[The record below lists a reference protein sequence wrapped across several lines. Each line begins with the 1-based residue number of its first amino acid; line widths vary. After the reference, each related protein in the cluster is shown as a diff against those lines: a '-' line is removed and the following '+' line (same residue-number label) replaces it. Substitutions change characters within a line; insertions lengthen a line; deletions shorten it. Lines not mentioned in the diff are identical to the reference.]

1 MLRRGW
7 VGVCSGWAGWE
18 EHCWGPSLGLLAAWV
33 APTKDHSLPSTHQTA
48 CAGVH
53 RWCVVCM
60 PQYWHWCAC
69 VCSVVWQVCV
79 LCSCVAVVVCAVSSV
94 GDCGWSGKAYE
105 CLYVCIYEHMWLYA
119 PHICA
124 CNNGMC
130 TVLVLVSACGTCV
143 WLCL

>member
-1 MLRRGW
+1 MSAVGGQGGRNIAGDPPWGSLQHGLPPQRTTVFPPRTKRLVRGCTD
-7 VGVCSGWAGWE
+7 GVWFVC
-18 EHCWGPSLGLLAAWV
+18 L
-33 APTKDHSLPSTHQTA
+33 ST
-48 CAGVH
+48 G
-53 RWCVVCM
+53 M
-60 PQYWHWCAC
+60 WCAC

-79 LCSCVAVVVCAVSSV
+79 LCSCVASVVCAVSSV
-94 GDCGWSGKAYE
+94 CDCGWSGTACE
-105 CLYVCIYEHMWLYA
+105 CLYVCIYEHVWLYV